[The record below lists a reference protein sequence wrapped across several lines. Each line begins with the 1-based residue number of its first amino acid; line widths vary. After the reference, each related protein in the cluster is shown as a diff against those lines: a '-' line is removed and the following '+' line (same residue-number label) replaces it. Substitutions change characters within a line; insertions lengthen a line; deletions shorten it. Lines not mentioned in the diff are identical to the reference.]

1 MVHEP
6 VVDGSS
12 KGEAAAADD
21 QFLDHAPVSA
31 VNERAMNAIDT
42 YVTGSPPE
50 VLFWQLPHAGL
61 TCRRRCDAA
70 AGCWLCAAT
79 AALQS
84 WA

>member
-31 VNERAMNAIDT
+31 VNERAVEAVDT
-42 YVTGSPPE
+42 DVTGSPPE
-50 VLFWQLPHAGL
+50 VLFWQLPHAAL
-61 TCRRRCDAA
+61 TCRHRRGAA
-70 AGCWLCAAT
+70 AGCWSCAARV
-79 AALQS
+79 AM
-84 WA
+84 